1 MASRRELDNQF
12 RIEKV
17 RAWASAIKS
26 GFRFLMVAAICVGGI
41 FIARSLAG
49 KQTFADIRFNA
60 LTDFGNNLWLWLGC
74 FVSWLL
80 TFMAIV
86 WAFLERYLRKRH
98 ITRVST
104 EHSELQKMIDPNR
117 RSSHL
122 MENGDTRPGDE

>member
-1 MASRRELDNQF
+1 
-12 RIEKV
+12 
-17 RAWASAIKS
+17 
-26 GFRFLMVAAICVGGI
+26 
-41 FIARSLAG
+41 LAG